1 MSASTGGYYC
11 FASAGPEGRGSML
24 GSHGRRSGLIVA
36 TSRAAVGILAAFVSL
51 AKTPSLG
58 FAQECTPDARS
69 DVGEIGADASC
80 AEPAPVPPPH
90 PGPAPA
96 MPGSGGQQ
104 TCSVLPVSDWA
115 AEAGSRILLEASSL
129 DVEFTDTPRYQEG
142 EATQR
147 RLNSVGV
154 FLSMPFRVVGGSVEV
169 LHDVDCDGEL
179 ADRTEWITIGPD
191 GRAMPTPQQFLPQLQ
206 DSVTERVPAPV
217 ARIAPADEDRNGW
230 TYANFDTY
238 FWVDAGPGQWD
249 VVSATASV
257 PGLSVTVQAV
267 PQRLVV
273 DPGDGSGAF
282 SCEGRPPVAS
292 NDVWY
297 DGMPGCIHRY
307 VNSSSMSGNGETFR
321 VTVAIDWAVRWSAS
335 NGESGSLGGLRTS
348 GSRDLAVAEI
358 QAINVP
364 NP

>member
-1 MSASTGGYYC
+1 MLLATALTPSGAVGAQSDSEGDGSHLVCVQVSEQSGSKLGAATG
-11 FASAGPEGRGSML
+11 FQSITASAGAPPSA
-24 GSHGRRSGLIVA
+24 SQSCFVA
-36 TSRAAVGILAAFVSL
+36 G
-51 AKTPSLG
+51 G
-58 FAQECTPDARS
+58 G
-69 DVGEIGADASC
+69 GE
-80 AEPAPVPPPH
+80 
-90 PGPAPA
+90 
-96 MPGSGGQQ
+96 
-104 TCSVLPVSDWA
+104 
-115 AEAGSRILLEASSL
+115 
-129 DVEFTDTPRYQEG
+129 
-142 EATQR
+142 
-147 RLNSVGV
+147 
-154 FLSMPFRVVGGSVEV
+154 GGSVSCETVALGPTGLAFQAIEEARAGGIPYTETQTYLSQEGISPGGGVYAWQDWFRLVGDEVQV
-169 LHDVDCDGEL
+169 LHSIRCDGDEFWS
-179 ADRTEWITIGPD
+179 TEWITIGPG